1 MSKNK
6 KSKQM
11 DKLMKRIAK
20 KEERAKKR
28 EKERKKYGD
37 WMGSEKGKPFNRG
50 KKFYSK

>member
-1 MSKNK
+1 MSK

-20 KEERAKKR
+20 KEERVKR
-28 EKERKKYGD
+28 QEKDRNKYGV

-50 KKFYSK
+50 KQFYSK

>member
-11 DKLMKRIAK
+11 DKLMKRIAR
-20 KEERAKKR
+20 KEERATKQ
-28 EKERKKYGD
+28 EKDRKKYGD

-50 KKFYSK
+50 KQSY